1 MINLVYGAKGS
12 GKTERIIEKANQRA
26 KESKGCVIY
35 MTDSADHS
43 PSLVSAVRFINVKN
57 YDLRDECC
65 FLSFVR
71 GLLAGNYD
79 ITDVFMDGP
88 AKFMELPVDD
98 LEYTLKKLDEMSGET
113 GANFTLTVS
122 AEEVPPFMRKYI

>member
-12 GKTERIIEKANQRA
+12 GKTERIIDNANECA
-26 KESKGCVIY
+26 KKSKGCVIY
-35 MTDSADHS
+35 MTDNGDHS
-43 PSLVSAVRFINVKN
+43 TALSSSIRFIDTTR

-79 ITDVFMDGP
+79 ITDIFMDGP
-88 AKFMELPVDD
+88 AKFMQLPVDG
-98 LEYTLKKLDEMSGET
+98 LEYTLSQLDIMSADFGV
-113 GANFTLTVS
+113 NFTLTVS
-122 AEEVPPFMRKYI
+122 AEEVPQFMRKYF